1 MRAVVVGG
9 GLAGITAAIAL
20 AQAGAEVTLLEAKP
34 RLGGAT
40 MSFTRDGLAID
51 TGQHVFLRCCTAYR
65 GLLDRLGMS
74 AHAPLQPRFDITVVS
89 PEKRAR
95 MRRRRAPA
103 PFHMLPALLGYPF
116 LNLSERTRISR
127 AALAFKRLK
136 EADPKTDE
144 IRLGDWLAA
153 HGQDD
158 RTRRVLWDL
167 FSISSLNVPG
177 DDASLALA
185 AVVVKTGLLGDAGA
199 ADIGV
204 PALSLGELHGA
215 AAARLLAKLG
225 ASVRLSTKVA
235 AIGPNG
241 AGGFLVR
248 LSRSAQPGGGAPDRP
263 DSGAADGDRA
273 DSLDGAD
280 ADVDV
285 DGGADIGSA
294 VGDAENGE
302 VLAAD
307 VVVLAVPHEQAARLI
322 PAGALPAETV
332 DGWAGL
338 GAAPIVN
345 LHVRYDRKV
354 MDVPFAAAVDS
365 PVQWVFDRTRISG
378 MHARGDDGQY
388 LAVSLSAADPYVNM
402 SVAELREMFV
412 PALAALFPEARAA
425 TVTEFFVTRERRA
438 TFRQVPGTAK
448 LRPKSAT
455 ALPGLALAG
464 SWTDT
469 GWPDTMEGAVR
480 SGLNAVIALHDQLE
494 AATNEPAAAAP
505 HASDVAAPNGPRG
518 PQGPIERARGPQG
531 HNVSSSAS
539 GTKAEN
545 SGFVPVRG
553 AGSGASAVLEADPVF
568 EVNAV
573 VEEEAVS
580 EVNVTDEDEREV
592 RS

>member
-1 MRAVVVGG
+1 VRTVVVGG

-65 GLLDRLGMS
+65 GLLDRLGMA

-153 HGQDD
+153 HGQND

-235 AIGPNG
+235 AIERQGDSE
-241 AGGFLVR
+241 FLVR
-248 LSRSAQPGGGAPDRP
+248 LD
-263 DSGAADGDRA
+263 
-273 DSLDGAD
+273 
-280 ADVDV
+280 
-285 DGGADIGSA
+285 
-294 VGDAENGE
+294 GE
-302 VLAAD
+302 VLVAD
-307 VVVLAVPHEQAARLI
+307 AVVLAVPHEQAARLI

-402 SVAELREMFV
+402 SVAELRDMFV
-412 PALAALFPEARAA
+412 PALAELFPEARAA

-438 TFRQVPGTAK
+438 TFRQVPGTAR
-448 LRPKSAT
+448 LRPKAAT
-455 ALPGLALAG
+455 ALPGLVLAG

-480 SGLNAVIALHDQLE
+480 SGLNAVIALHDHLE
-494 AATNEPAAAAP
+494 GSTRPVATPSGTPSAATPNEPAAAASP
-505 HASDVAAPNGPRG
+505 APGVATPNEGG
-518 PQGPIERARGPQG
+518 PQGPTERARGPQG
-531 HNVSSSAS
+531 RNASSPS

-545 SGFVPVRG
+545 SGFVHVRG
-553 AGSGASAVLEADPVF
+553 AGSGANAVLEADPVF

-573 VEEEAVS
+573 VEEETVS